1 VKYDSTQIPAAYDRA
16 RARAPEM
23 LGRWM
28 DEVAASASPAPSTI
42 LDLGC
47 GTGRFSAPLR
57 ARFGARVVG
66 IDPSKKMIRQAHSK
80 PETARILLAIAEGEA
95 IPLPNHSVELVFMS
109 MVFHHFTDARRVAR
123 ECQRV
128 LTVGGGAFLRAGT
141 LEQIPRYPAAH
152 FFPTSV
158 PIMERVLASA
168 SAMCATFE
176 SGGFRTVRA
185 GVVEQQIAP
194 TYEAYA
200 EQVAAGGDSVLV
212 QLSRD
217 DMEHGLRALR
227 LHASKVG
234 PKPVTEPID
243 YFVFEKGM

>member
-1 VKYDSTQIPAAYDRA
+1 
-16 RARAPEM
+16 
-23 LGRWM
+23 
-28 DEVAASASPAPSTI
+28 
-42 LDLGC
+42 
-47 GTGRFSAPLR
+47 
-57 ARFGARVVG
+57 
-66 IDPSKKMIRQAHSK
+66 
-80 PETARILLAIAEGEA
+80 
-95 IPLPNHSVELVFMS
+95 
-109 MVFHHFTDARRVAR
+109 
-123 ECQRV
+123 
-128 LTVGGGAFLRAGT
+128 
-141 LEQIPRYPAAH
+141 
-152 FFPTSV
+152 
-158 PIMERVLASA
+158 MERVLASA

-200 EQVAAGGDSVLV
+200 EQIAAGGDSVLV